1 MLVAL
6 AACIT
11 EKQQMDSA
19 YDLWLKRNQIGNAG
33 LVRGARLTAVG
44 STLLCSCPECRF
56 LSSITSEMEQRNRIC
71 FMLVFCDFPLWTK
84 DIFHW
89 APWPRWSKAFCD
101 DPGGVTA
108 VAGVQLP
115 GTAEEAESCPNQTSA
130 VPLRQH

>member
-1 MLVAL
+1 MYLLEEGVVGTELQVIFFPAMLVAL
-6 AACIT
+6 AAWIT

-19 YDLWLKRNQIGNAG
+19 YDLWLKRNQIG
-33 LVRGARLTAVG
+33 
-44 STLLCSCPECRF
+44 F

-115 GTAEEAESCPNQTSA
+115 GTVEEAESCPNQTSA
-130 VPLRQH
+130 VPLR